1 MSSEVNA
8 HRKVILVGEL
18 NPFGADPLLAL
29 YHLPRGSSGNR
40 LRVILGLTDA
50 EYARIPKVNL
60 CEGKWSTRAAHDRA
74 RGLLADPET
83 RVYVLLGRRVRDA
96 FRAACGVAGLLADFS
111 TYRDSGNVA
120 YSLADLP
127 HTSGLCRAWN
137 DPAAAGRARDL
148 LRGCAPEIPWG
159 SVRESS

>member
-1 MSSEVNA
+1 MKEDKDEGEVELEETMS
-8 HRKVILVGEL
+8 
-18 NPFGADPLLAL
+18 
-29 YHLPRGSSGNR
+29 
-40 LRVILGLTDA
+40 
-50 EYARIPKVNL
+50 
-60 CEGKWSTRAAHDRA
+60 RAGTAHDRA

-83 RVYVLLGRRVRDA
+83 HVYVLLGRRVRDA
-96 FRAACGVAGLLADFS
+96 FRAVAGIPGLLEDFS

-120 YSLADLP
+120 YSLAALP
-127 HTSGLCRAWN
+127 HPSGLCRAWN